1 MSTLPD
7 LEAALGR
14 AAERPRFLTGTDG
27 DAGVDPGRL
36 AANFAAIEVEID
48 APRPGWLARVL
59 ARLGVDDATIPLVT
73 ATPALR
79 RSWIAAVV
87 VALLFSLNAAS
98 TSGAEGIDRIIVF
111 LTVAPL
117 IPLLGVALA
126 FGRAVDP
133 THDVAVAAPID
144 GFRLFLVRAVTVV
157 ATSTALL
164 LLGSLFVPEGGAAR
178 IAWLL
183 PALAVTATT
192 MALSTRLDPR
202 VAAGAVAA
210 AWIVFVVIV
219 SQAADPEAAFGAAAQ
234 IVSLLVSMAG
244 AVFFVRGRRRLD
256 VLSGDA

>member
-14 AAERPRFLTGTDG
+14 AAERPRFLSGADG
-27 DAGVDPGRL
+27 DAAADPGRL
-36 AANFAAIEVEID
+36 AANFAAIEAEID
-48 APRPGWLARVL
+48 APRSGRLARMLARV
-59 ARLGVDDATIPLVT
+59 GVDDATIPLVT

-79 RSWIAAVV
+79 RSWIAAVT
-87 VALLFSLNAAS
+87 VALRFSLNAAS
-98 TSGAEGIDRIIVF
+98 TSSADGVDRIVVF

-144 GFRLFLVRAVTVV
+144 GFRLFLIRAVTVV
-157 ATSTALL
+157 TASTGLL
-164 LLGSLFVPEGGAAR
+164 LLGSLLVPEGGAAR

-183 PALAVTATT
+183 PALAVTATS

-202 VAAGAVAA
+202 AAAGAVAS

-219 SQAADPEAAFGAAAQ
+219 SQAAEPGAAFGAAAQ
-234 IVSLLVSMAG
+234 IVSLLVTVAG

-256 VLSGDA
+256 VLSGDS